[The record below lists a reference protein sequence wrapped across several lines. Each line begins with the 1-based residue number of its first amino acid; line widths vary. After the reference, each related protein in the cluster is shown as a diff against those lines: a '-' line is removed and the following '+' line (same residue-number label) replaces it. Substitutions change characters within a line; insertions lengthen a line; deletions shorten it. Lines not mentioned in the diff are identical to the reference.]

1 MAFKSKSKNL
11 KKIIFWVTFGSLR
24 VRLLRKTK
32 KPKQNCAILFWQAFF
47 YRSKVTGFAVFG
59 GWPCF
64 KNLIVVCWIKIFWCC
79 PKGGYT
85 YFLWSRR
92 FWFWSWGRV
101 SICFVPKT
109 LSFCHEC
116 QKTLSFCH
124 ERKAKLEW
132 VSKVKLESDF

>member
-32 KPKQNCAILFWQAFF
+32 KTKAKLCNLVLTGFFLQKQ
-47 YRSKVTGFAVFG
+47 SDGFAVFG

-92 FWFWSWGRV
+92 FWFWSRGRV
-101 SICFVPKT
+101 SICFVLKT
-109 LSFCHEC
+109 LSFCHIR
-116 QKTLSFCH
+116 QKTWSFCPKR
-124 ERKAKLEW
+124 EKYPISSLNLY
-132 VSKVKLESDF
+132 VQQ